1 MSFIRLGKF
10 SLIPS
15 LSVSITKGCQNV
27 YSDVCIQMGLEV
39 EDTEDVME
47 KKRGGQNEMTAQI
60 RTQNTA

>member
-10 SLIPS
+10 SLIAS

-39 EDTEDVME
+39 EDTEDLM
-47 KKRGGQNEMTAQI
+47 KKKKGKMR
-60 RTQNTA
+60 